1 MSCSVLR
8 SMLLVYLALCGLYVL
23 PAWTSGGLP
32 PSVTSM
38 TETLL
43 FVKGAGCA
51 GAAMLQQPA
60 GHEAD
65 APAPD
70 ADSLKTSYNIYEKCL
85 ARTRDACCP
94 ES

>member
-1 MSCSVLR
+1 MLR

-43 FVKGAGCA
+43 FVLGEGCA

-60 GHEAD
+60 GHK
-65 APAPD
+65 APAAD
-70 ADSLKTSYNIYEKCL
+70 ADSFKPSFIVRAE
-85 ARTRDACCP
+85 CP
-94 ES
+94 AKMGNHVYTES